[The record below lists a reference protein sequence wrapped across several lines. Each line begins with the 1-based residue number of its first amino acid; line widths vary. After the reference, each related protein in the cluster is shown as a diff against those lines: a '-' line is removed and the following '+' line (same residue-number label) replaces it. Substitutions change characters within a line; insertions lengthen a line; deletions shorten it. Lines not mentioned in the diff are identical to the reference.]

1 MLLRRYNKHEF
12 LEKSDVNM
20 IYFDNSATTAMEKS
34 VLETYK
40 RTSERFI
47 GNPSSLHRLGE
58 QGAVLLDKSREQIST
73 QLGVHKDELYF
84 TSGGTES
91 NNWVLKGTA
100 IEKRPFGKHI
110 IISAV
115 EHPSVTE
122 SARQLESLGFE
133 VSIAPVLKN
142 GVIDVAALKD
152 LIKDDTILV
161 STVVINSEVGVI
173 QPIKEISHILKN
185 HPSIHY
191 HVDAVQAVGKIPTE
205 DWLTDR
211 VDFASFSAHKFHGPR
226 GVGMLYWKKGNKLAP
241 LLTGGG
247 QENNKRST
255 TENTPGIVSTARA
268 TRLLFEDRDL
278 KEPYIGRMRDYLEE
292 HLSKF
297 EKVTVFSPD
306 EKEYQAPHILCLG
319 IKEIR
324 GEVLVH
330 ALEDK
335 EIFVS
340 TTSACSSKKKMS
352 SSTLGS
358 MGVPIKLS
366 ETAIRISLDEKNT
379 LAEAEQFLI
388 IFKQLY
394 DKFEKING

>member
-1 MLLRRYNKHEF
+1 
-12 LEKSDVNM
+12 M

-34 VLETYK
+34 VIETYK

-58 QGAVLLDKSREQIST
+58 QGATLLDKSREQISQ
-73 QLGVHKDELYF
+73 QLGVSKEELYF

-100 IEKRPFGKHI
+100 IEKRPFGNHL
-110 IISAV
+110 IISSV
-115 EHPSVTE
+115 EHPSISE
-122 SARQLESLGFE
+122 SAKQLESLGFE
-133 VSIAPVLKN
+133 VSIIPVTKA
-142 GVIDVAALKD
+142 GEIDTEALEG
-152 LIKDDTILV
+152 LIRDDTILV

-173 QPIKEISHILKN
+173 QPIKAISDILEKY
-185 HPSIHY
+185 PSIHY

-205 DWLTDR
+205 EWLTSR

-226 GVGMLYWKKGNKLAP
+226 GVGMLYWKKGCKLAP

-255 TENTPGIVSTARA
+255 TENTPGIVSMARA
-268 TRLLFEDRDL
+268 CRLLFEDREL
-278 KEPYIGRMRDYLEE
+278 KENYIRRMRDYLEE
-292 HLSKF
+292 HLSHF
-297 EKVTVFSPD
+297 DKVTIFSPQ
-306 EKEYQAPHILCLG
+306 EKRLQAPHILCLG
-319 IKEIR
+319 IKDIR

-340 TTSACSSKKKMS
+340 TTSACSSKKKMA

-358 MGVPIKLS
+358 MGVPAKLS

>member
-1 MLLRRYNKHEF
+1 
-12 LEKSDVNM
+12 M
-20 IYFDNSATTAMEKS
+20 IYFDNSATTAIDKS

-58 QGAVLLDKSREQIST
+58 QAGVLLDKSREQIAT
-73 QLGVHKDELYF
+73 QLGVKKEELFF

-100 IEKRPFGKHI
+100 IEKRPFGNHI
-110 IISAV
+110 IISSV

-122 SARQLESLGFE
+122 TAKQLESLGFE
-133 VSIAPVLKN
+133 VSVIPVSKS
-142 GVIDVAALKD
+142 GVIDVSALEK
-152 LIKDDTILV
+152 LIKAETIIV
-161 STVVINSEVGVI
+161 STVVINSEVGII
-173 QPIKEISHILKN
+173 QPIKEISEVLTKY
-185 HPSIHY
+185 PSIHY
-191 HVDAVQAVGKIPTE
+191 HVDAVQAVGKIPTT
-205 DWLTDR
+205 DWLTSR

-226 GVGMLYWKKGNKLAP
+226 GVGILYWKKGCKLAP

-255 TENTPGIVSTARA
+255 TENTPGIVSSARA
-268 TRLLFEDRDL
+268 FRLLFEDADL
-278 KEPYIGRMRDYLEE
+278 KEKQMRRIRNYIAENAA
-292 HLSKF
+292 KF
-297 EKVTVFSPD
+297 PNVVMFSP
-306 EKEYQAPHILCLG
+306 ETKSIQAPHILCFG
-319 IKEIR
+319 IKGIR

-352 SSTLGS
+352 SSTLHA
-358 MGVPIKLS
+358 MGVPSKEA
-366 ETAIRISLDEKNT
+366 ETAIRVSLDEKNT

-388 IFKQLY
+388 VLKQLH

>member
-1 MLLRRYNKHEF
+1 
-12 LEKSDVNM
+12 M

-34 VLETYK
+34 VIETYK

-58 QGAVLLDKSREQIST
+58 QGAILLDKSREQISQ
-73 QLGVHKDELYF
+73 QLGVSKEELYF

-100 IEKRPFGKHI
+100 IEKRPFGNHL
-110 IISAV
+110 IISSV
-115 EHPSVTE
+115 EHPSISE
-122 SARQLESLGFE
+122 SAKQLESLGFE
-133 VSIAPVLKN
+133 ISVIPVTKA
-142 GVIDVAALKD
+142 GEIDTEALEG
-152 LIKDDTILV
+152 LIRDDTILV

-173 QPIKEISHILKN
+173 QPIKAISDILEKY
-185 HPSIHY
+185 PSIHY

-205 DWLTDR
+205 EWLTSR

-226 GVGMLYWKKGNKLAP
+226 GVGMLYWKKGCKLAP

-255 TENTPGIVSTARA
+255 TENTPGIVSMARA
-268 TRLLFEDRDL
+268 CRLLFEDREL
-278 KEPYIGRMRDYLEE
+278 KENYIRRMRDYLEE
-292 HLSKF
+292 HLSHF
-297 EKVTVFSPD
+297 DKVTIFSPQ
-306 EKEYQAPHILCLG
+306 EKRLQAPHILCLG
-319 IKEIR
+319 IKDIR

-340 TTSACSSKKKMS
+340 TTSACSSKKKMA

-358 MGVPIKLS
+358 MGVPAKLS

-394 DKFEKING
+394 NKFEKING

>member
-1 MLLRRYNKHEF
+1 
-12 LEKSDVNM
+12 M

-34 VLETYK
+34 VIETYK

-58 QGAVLLDKSREQIST
+58 QGATLLDKSREQISQ
-73 QLGVHKDELYF
+73 QLGVSKEELYF

-100 IEKRPFGKHI
+100 IEKRPFGNHL
-110 IISAV
+110 IISSV
-115 EHPSVTE
+115 EHPSISE
-122 SARQLESLGFE
+122 SAKQLESLGFE
-133 VSIAPVLKN
+133 VSVIPVTKS
-142 GVIDVAALKD
+142 GEIDTEALEG
-152 LIKDDTILV
+152 LIRDDTILV

-173 QPIKEISHILKN
+173 QPIKAISDILEKY
-185 HPSIHY
+185 PSIHY

-205 DWLTDR
+205 EWLTSR

-226 GVGMLYWKKGNKLAP
+226 GVGMLYWKKGCKLAP

-255 TENTPGIVSTARA
+255 TENTPGIVSMARA
-268 TRLLFEDRDL
+268 CRLLFEDREL
-278 KEPYIGRMRDYLEE
+278 KENYIRRMRDYLEE
-292 HLSKF
+292 HLSHF
-297 EKVTVFSPD
+297 NKVTIFSPQ
-306 EKEYQAPHILCLG
+306 EKRLQAPHILCLG
-319 IKEIR
+319 IKDIR

-340 TTSACSSKKKMS
+340 TTSACSSKKKMA

-358 MGVPIKLS
+358 MGVPAKLS

>member
-1 MLLRRYNKHEF
+1 
-12 LEKSDVNM
+12 M

-58 QGAVLLDKSREQIST
+58 QGTVLLEKAREQISE
-73 QLGVHKDELYF
+73 QLGVSKEELYF
-84 TSGGTES
+84 TSGATES

-100 IEKRPFGKHI
+100 IEKRPFGNHI
-110 IISAV
+110 IVSAV
-115 EHPSVTE
+115 EHPSVSET
-122 SARQLESLGFE
+122 AKQLESLGFD
-133 VSIAPVLKN
+133 VSFAPVSKA
-142 GVIDVAALKD
+142 GVIDVEALEK
-152 LIKDDTILV
+152 LIREDTILV

-173 QPIKEISHILKN
+173 QPIVEISQLLEKY
-185 HPSIHY
+185 PSIHY
-191 HVDAVQAVGKIPTE
+191 HVDAVQAVGKIANE
-205 DWLTDR
+205 RWLTSR

-247 QENNKRST
+247 QERNKRST
-255 TENTPGIVSTARA
+255 TENTPGIVAMARA
-268 TRLLFEDRDL
+268 VRLLYVDREL
-278 KEPYIGRMRDYLEE
+278 KENYIRKTRNYLEGVLKE
-292 HLSKF
+292 F
-297 EKVTVFSPD
+297 DKVTIFSPEEED
-306 EKEYQAPHILCLG
+306 LQATHILTFG
-319 IKEIR
+319 IKDIR

-340 TTSACSSKKKMS
+340 TTSACSSKKKS
-352 SSTLGS
+352 ANSTLQM
-358 MGVPIKLS
+358 MGVPSKLS
-366 ETAIRISLDEKNT
+366 ETAIRVSLDEKNT

-388 IFKQLY
+388 IFRQLY
-394 DKFEKING
+394 EKFEKING

>member
-1 MLLRRYNKHEF
+1 
-12 LEKSDVNM
+12 M

-34 VLETYK
+34 VIETYK

-58 QGAVLLDKSREQIST
+58 QGATLLDKSREQISQ
-73 QLGVHKDELYF
+73 QLGVSKEELYF

-100 IEKRPFGKHI
+100 IEKRPFGNHL
-110 IISAV
+110 IISSV
-115 EHPSVTE
+115 EHPSISE
-122 SARQLESLGFE
+122 SAKQLESLGFE
-133 VSIAPVLKN
+133 VSVIPVTKA
-142 GVIDVAALKD
+142 GEIDTEALEG
-152 LIKDDTILV
+152 LIRDDTILV

-173 QPIKEISHILKN
+173 QPIKAISDILEKY
-185 HPSIHY
+185 PSIHY

-205 DWLTDR
+205 EWLTSR

-226 GVGMLYWKKGNKLAP
+226 GVGMLYWKKGCKLAP

-255 TENTPGIVSTARA
+255 TENTPGIVSMARA
-268 TRLLFEDRDL
+268 CRLLFEDREL
-278 KEPYIGRMRDYLEE
+278 KENYIRRMRDYLEE
-292 HLSKF
+292 HLSHF
-297 EKVTVFSPD
+297 DKVTIFSPQ
-306 EKEYQAPHILCLG
+306 EKRLQAPHILCLG
-319 IKEIR
+319 IKDIR

-340 TTSACSSKKKMS
+340 TTSACSSKKKMA

-358 MGVPIKLS
+358 MGVPAKLS

>member
-1 MLLRRYNKHEF
+1 
-12 LEKSDVNM
+12 M

-58 QGAVLLDKSREQIST
+58 QGTVLLEKAREQISE
-73 QLGVHKDELYF
+73 QLGVSKEELYF
-84 TSGGTES
+84 TSGATES

-100 IEKRPFGKHI
+100 IEKRPFGNHI
-110 IISAV
+110 IVSAV
-115 EHPSVTE
+115 EHPSVSET
-122 SARQLESLGFE
+122 AKQLESLGFD
-133 VSIAPVLKN
+133 VSFAPVSKA
-142 GVIDVAALKD
+142 GVIDVEALEK
-152 LIKDDTILV
+152 LIREDTILV

-173 QPIKEISHILKN
+173 QPIVEISQLLEKY
-185 HPSIHY
+185 PSIHY
-191 HVDAVQAVGKIPTE
+191 HVDAVQAVGKIANE
-205 DWLTDR
+205 RWLTSR

-247 QENNKRST
+247 QERNKRST
-255 TENTPGIVSTARA
+255 TENTPGIVAMARA
-268 TRLLFEDRDL
+268 VRLLYVDREL
-278 KEPYIGRMRDYLEE
+278 KENYIRKTRNYLEGVLKE
-292 HLSKF
+292 F
-297 EKVTVFSPD
+297 DKVTIFSP
-306 EKEYQAPHILCLG
+306 EEEALQAPHILTFG
-319 IKEIR
+319 IKDIR

-340 TTSACSSKKKMS
+340 TTSACSSKKKS
-352 SSTLGS
+352 ANSTLQM
-358 MGVPIKLS
+358 MGVPSKLS
-366 ETAIRISLDEKNT
+366 ETAIRVSLDEKNT

-388 IFKQLY
+388 IFRQLY
-394 DKFEKING
+394 EKFEKING

>member
-1 MLLRRYNKHEF
+1 
-12 LEKSDVNM
+12 M
-20 IYFDNSATTAMEKS
+20 IYFDNSATTAMESS

-58 QGAVLLDKSREQIST
+58 QGATLLDKARQQISE
-73 QLGVHKDELYF
+73 QLQVKNTEIYF

-100 IEKRPFGKHI
+100 IEKRMFGNHL

-122 SARQLESLGFE
+122 TAKQLESLGFD
-133 VSIAPVLKN
+133 VSIAPVLKS
-142 GVIDVAALKD
+142 GEIDVLALEK
-152 LIKDDTILV
+152 LITDKTILV
-161 STVVINSEVGVI
+161 STIVINSEVGVV
-173 QPIKEISHILKN
+173 QPIVEISQMLKN
-185 HPSIHY
+185 YPTIHY

-205 DWLTDR
+205 NWLTDR

-226 GVGMLYWKKGNKLAP
+226 GVGMLYWKSGCKLAP

-255 TENTPGIVSTARA
+255 TENTPGIVSSARA
-268 TRLLFEDRDL
+268 SRLLFEDRDL
-278 KEPYIGRMRDYLEE
+278 KENYIRKIRNYLEE
-292 HLSKF
+292 NVSQF
-297 EKVTVFSPD
+297 EKVTVFSPQ
-306 EKEYQAPHILCLG
+306 EKELQAPHILCFG

-340 TTSACSSKKKMS
+340 TTSACSSKKKMT
-352 SSTLGS
+352 SSTLHS
-358 MGVPIKLS
+358 MGVTARLA
-366 ETAIRISLDEKNT
+366 ETAIRVSLDEKNT

-394 DKFEKING
+394 NKFAKING

>member
-1 MLLRRYNKHEF
+1 
-12 LEKSDVNM
+12 M
-20 IYFDNSATTAMEKS
+20 IYFDNSATTAMDKS

-58 QGAVLLDKSREQIST
+58 QGATLLDKARGQISDV
-73 QLGVHKDELYF
+73 LGVSKDELYF

-100 IEKRPFGKHI
+100 IEKRAFGNHI
-110 IISAV
+110 IVSSV
-115 EHPSVTE
+115 EHPSISE
-122 SARQLESLGFE
+122 SAKQLEQLGFD
-133 VSIAPVLKN
+133 VSFAPVLKN
-142 GVIDVAALKD
+142 GVIDVDALEK
-152 LIKDDTILV
+152 LITDQTILV
-161 STVVINSEVGVI
+161 STVVINSEVGVVE
-173 QPIKEISHILKN
+173 PIKEISSILEKY
-185 HPSIHY
+185 PSIHY

-255 TENTPGIVSTARA
+255 TENTPGIVSMARA
-268 TRLLFEDRDL
+268 TRLLFEDREL
-278 KEPYIGRMRDYLEE
+278 KENYIRRVRNYLEE
-292 HLSKF
+292 NLRKF
-297 EKVTVFSPD
+297 EKVTIFSPTD
-306 EKEYQAPHILCLG
+306 EEIKAPHILCFG
-319 IKEIR
+319 IKDIR

-340 TTSACSSKKKMS
+340 TTSACSSKKKMT
-352 SSTLGS
+352 SSTLHS
-358 MGVPIKLS
+358 MGVSSKLAK
-366 ETAIRISLDEKNT
+366 TAIRVSLDEKNT

>member
-1 MLLRRYNKHEF
+1 
-12 LEKSDVNM
+12 M
-20 IYFDNSATTAMEKS
+20 IYFDNSATTAIDKS

-58 QGAVLLDKSREQIST
+58 QANVLLEKSREQIAT
-73 QLGVHKDELYF
+73 QLGIKKEEVYF

-100 IEKRPFGKHI
+100 IEKRPFGNHI
-110 IISAV
+110 IISSV

-122 SARQLESLGFE
+122 SAKQLESLGFE
-133 VSIAPVLKN
+133 VSIIPVSKE
-142 GVIDVAALKD
+142 GVIDVQALEKM
-152 LIKDDTILV
+152 IKDETIIV
-161 STVVINSEVGVI
+161 STIAVNSEVGVVE
-173 QPIKEISHILKN
+173 PIKEISNLLEKY
-185 HPSIHY
+185 PSIHY
-191 HVDAVQAVGKIPTE
+191 HVDAVQAIGKIPTS

-211 VDFASFSAHKFHGPR
+211 VDFASISAHKFHGPR
-226 GVGMLYWKKGNKLAP
+226 GVGILYWKKGCKLAP

-268 TRLLFEDRDL
+268 CRLLFEDAEL
-278 KEPYIGRMRDYLEE
+278 KSQHIRKIRNYIAENAA
-292 HLSKF
+292 KF
-297 EKVTVFSPD
+297 PNVEMFSPKVD
-306 EKEYQAPHILCLG
+306 ELQAPHILCFGLKG
-319 IKEIR
+319 IR

-352 SSTLGS
+352 SSTLYA
-358 MGVPIKLS
+358 MGVPNKQA
-366 ETAIRISLDEKNT
+366 ETAIRVSLDEKNT

-388 IFKQLY
+388 VLKQLH

>member
-1 MLLRRYNKHEF
+1 
-12 LEKSDVNM
+12 M

-34 VLETYK
+34 VIETYK

-58 QGAVLLDKSREQIST
+58 QGATLLDKSREQISQ
-73 QLGVHKDELYF
+73 QLGVSKEELYF

-100 IEKRPFGKHI
+100 IEKRPFGNHL
-110 IISAV
+110 IISSV
-115 EHPSVTE
+115 EHPSISE
-122 SARQLESLGFE
+122 SAKQLESLGFE
-133 VSIAPVLKN
+133 VSVIPVTKS
-142 GVIDVAALKD
+142 GEIDTEALEG
-152 LIKDDTILV
+152 LIRDDTILV

-173 QPIKEISHILKN
+173 QPIKAISDILEKY
-185 HPSIHY
+185 PSIHY

-205 DWLTDR
+205 EWLTSR

-226 GVGMLYWKKGNKLAP
+226 GVGMLYWKKGCKLAP

-255 TENTPGIVSTARA
+255 TENTPGIVSMARA
-268 TRLLFEDRDL
+268 CRLLFEDREL
-278 KEPYIGRMRDYLEE
+278 KENYIRRMRDYLEE
-292 HLSKF
+292 HLSHF
-297 EKVTVFSPD
+297 DKVTIFSPQ
-306 EKEYQAPHILCLG
+306 EKRLQASHILCLG
-319 IKEIR
+319 IKDIR

-340 TTSACSSKKKMS
+340 TTSACSSKKKMA

-358 MGVPIKLS
+358 MGVPAKLS

-379 LAEAEQFLI
+379 LAEVEQFLI

>member
-1 MLLRRYNKHEF
+1 
-12 LEKSDVNM
+12 M

-34 VLETYK
+34 VIETYK

-58 QGAVLLDKSREQIST
+58 QGATLLDKSREQISQ
-73 QLGVHKDELYF
+73 QLGVSKEELYF

-100 IEKRPFGKHI
+100 IEKRPFRNHL
-110 IISAV
+110 IISSV
-115 EHPSVTE
+115 EHPSISE
-122 SARQLESLGFE
+122 SAKQLESLGFE
-133 VSIAPVLKN
+133 VSIIPVTKA
-142 GVIDVAALKD
+142 GEIDTEALEG
-152 LIKDDTILV
+152 LIRDDTILV

-173 QPIKEISHILKN
+173 QPIKAISDILEKY
-185 HPSIHY
+185 PSIHY

-205 DWLTDR
+205 EWLTSR

-226 GVGMLYWKKGNKLAP
+226 GVGMLYWKKGCKLAP

-255 TENTPGIVSTARA
+255 TENTPGIVSMARA
-268 TRLLFEDRDL
+268 CRLLFEDREL
-278 KEPYIGRMRDYLEE
+278 KENYIRRMRDYLEE
-292 HLSKF
+292 HLSHF
-297 EKVTVFSPD
+297 DKVTIFSPQ
-306 EKEYQAPHILCLG
+306 EKRLQAPHILCLG
-319 IKEIR
+319 IKDIR

-340 TTSACSSKKKMS
+340 TTSACSSKKKMA

-358 MGVPIKLS
+358 MGVPAKLS

>member
-1 MLLRRYNKHEF
+1 
-12 LEKSDVNM
+12 M

-58 QGAVLLDKSREQIST
+58 QGTVLLEKAREQISE
-73 QLGVHKDELYF
+73 QLGVSKEELYF
-84 TSGGTES
+84 TSGATES

-100 IEKRPFGKHI
+100 IEKRPFGNHI
-110 IISAV
+110 IVSAV
-115 EHPSVTE
+115 EHPSVSET
-122 SARQLESLGFE
+122 AKQLESLGFD
-133 VSIAPVLKN
+133 VSFAPVSKA
-142 GVIDVAALKD
+142 GVIDVEALEK
-152 LIKDDTILV
+152 LIREDTILV

-173 QPIKEISHILKN
+173 QPIVEISQLLEKY
-185 HPSIHY
+185 PSIHY
-191 HVDAVQAVGKIPTE
+191 HVDAVQAVGKIANE
-205 DWLTDR
+205 RWLTSR

-247 QENNKRST
+247 QERNKRST
-255 TENTPGIVSTARA
+255 TENTPGIVAMARA
-268 TRLLFEDRDL
+268 VRLLYVDREL
-278 KEPYIGRMRDYLEE
+278 KENYIRKTRNYLEGVLKE
-292 HLSKF
+292 F
-297 EKVTVFSPD
+297 DKVTIFSPEEED
-306 EKEYQAPHILCLG
+306 LQAPHILTFG
-319 IKEIR
+319 IKDIR

-340 TTSACSSKKKMS
+340 TTSACSSKKKS
-352 SSTLGS
+352 ANSTLQM
-358 MGVPIKLS
+358 MGVPSKLS
-366 ETAIRISLDEKNT
+366 ETAIRVSLDEKNT

-388 IFKQLY
+388 IFRQLY
-394 DKFEKING
+394 EKFEKING

>member
-1 MLLRRYNKHEF
+1 
-12 LEKSDVNM
+12 M
-20 IYFDNSATTAMEKS
+20 IYFDNSATTAIEKS

-58 QGAVLLDKSREQIST
+58 QANVLLDKSRAQIAD
-73 QLGVHKDELYF
+73 QLQVKKEELYF

-91 NNWVLKGTA
+91 NNWALKGTA
-100 IEKRPFGKHI
+100 IEKRPFGNHM
-110 IISAV
+110 IISSV
-115 EHPSVTE
+115 EHPSVSET
-122 SARQLESLGFE
+122 AKQLEQLGFE
-133 VSIAPVLKN
+133 VTFIPVSKK
-142 GVIDVAALKD
+142 GVIDVEALKAS
-152 LIKDDTILV
+152 IKDETILV
-161 STVVINSEVGVI
+161 STIVVNSEVGVL
-173 QPIKEISHILKN
+173 QPIKEISDVLKAYPN
-185 HPSIHY
+185 IHY

-205 DWLTDR
+205 DWLTSR
-211 VDFASFSAHKFHGPR
+211 VDFASLSAHKFHGPR
-226 GVGMLYWKKGNKLAP
+226 GVGILYWKKGCKLAP

-255 TENTPGIVSTARA
+255 TENIPGIVSTARA
-268 TRLLFEDRDL
+268 TRLLFEDAEL
-278 KEPYIGRMRDYLEE
+278 KANYIRKIRNYLEDA
-292 HLSKF
+292 LAKF
-297 EKVTVFSPD
+297 HKVTIFSPED
-306 EKEYQAPHILCLG
+306 ESLKAPHILCVG
-319 IKEIR
+319 IKGIR

-340 TTSACSSKKKMS
+340 TTSACSSKKKMA
-352 SSTLGS
+352 SSTLHS
-358 MGVPIKLS
+358 MGIPSKLA

-388 IFKQLY
+388 VFRQLY

>member
-1 MLLRRYNKHEF
+1 MKHEF
-12 LEKSDVNM
+12 LEMKWVTKM
-20 IYFDNSATTAMEKS
+20 IYFDNSATTSIEKS

-40 RTSERFI
+40 KTSERFI

-58 QGAVLLDKSREQIST
+58 QANVLLDKSREQIAT
-73 QLGVHKDELYF
+73 QLRVDKDELYF

-100 IEKRPFGKHI
+100 IEKRPFGNHI
-110 IISAV
+110 IISSV

-122 SARQLESLGFE
+122 TAKQLESLGFE
-133 VSIAPVLKN
+133 VSYIPVSNSGEIKVSELEK
-142 GVIDVAALKD
+142 
-152 LIKDDTILV
+152 LITSQTIIV
-161 STVVINSEVGVI
+161 STIVVNSEVGVI
-173 QPIKEISHILKN
+173 QPIVEISELLKKY
-185 HPSIHY
+185 PSIHY
-191 HVDAVQAVGKIPTE
+191 HVDAVQAVGKVPLE
-205 DWLTDR
+205 KWLTAR

-226 GVGMLYWKKGNKLAP
+226 GVGILYWKKGNKLAP

-268 TRLLFEDRDL
+268 FRLLYEDTEL
-278 KEPYIGRMRDYLEE
+278 KCQHIRKIRNYIAENVA
-292 HLSKF
+292 KF
-297 EKVTVFSPD
+297 SKVTIFSP
-306 EKEYQAPHILCLG
+306 EEESLQAPHILCFG
-319 IKEIR
+319 IRGIR

-330 ALEDK
+330 ALEEK

-352 SSTLGS
+352 SNTLQS
-358 MGVPIKLS
+358 MGIPGKLA
-366 ETAIRISLDEKNT
+366 ETAIRVSLDEKNT

-388 IFKQLY
+388 ILKQLNN
-394 DKFEKING
+394 KFEKISG

>member
-1 MLLRRYNKHEF
+1 
-12 LEKSDVNM
+12 M

-34 VLETYK
+34 VIETYK

-58 QGAVLLDKSREQIST
+58 QGATLLDKSREQISQ
-73 QLGVHKDELYF
+73 QLGVSKEELYF

-100 IEKRPFGKHI
+100 IEKRPFGNHL
-110 IISAV
+110 IISSV
-115 EHPSVTE
+115 EHPSISE
-122 SARQLESLGFE
+122 SAKQLESLGFE
-133 VSIAPVLKN
+133 VSIIPVTKA
-142 GVIDVAALKD
+142 GEIDTEALEG
-152 LIKDDTILV
+152 LIRDDTILV

-173 QPIKEISHILKN
+173 QPIKEISDILEKY
-185 HPSIHY
+185 PSIHY

-205 DWLTDR
+205 EWLTSR

-226 GVGMLYWKKGNKLAP
+226 GVGMLYWKKGCKLAP

-255 TENTPGIVSTARA
+255 TENTPGIVSMARA
-268 TRLLFEDRDL
+268 CRLLFEDREL
-278 KEPYIGRMRDYLEE
+278 KENYIRRIRDYLEE
-292 HLSKF
+292 HLSHF
-297 EKVTVFSPD
+297 DKVTIFSPQ
-306 EKEYQAPHILCLG
+306 EKRLQAPHILCLG
-319 IKEIR
+319 IKDIR

-340 TTSACSSKKKMS
+340 TTSACSSKKKMA

-358 MGVPIKLS
+358 MGVPAKLS

>member
-1 MLLRRYNKHEF
+1 
-12 LEKSDVNM
+12 M
-20 IYFDNSATTAMEKS
+20 IYFDNSATTAIDKS

-58 QGAVLLDKSREQIST
+58 QANVLLDKSRDQIAT
-73 QLGVHKDELYF
+73 QLGVKKEELYF

-100 IEKRPFGKHI
+100 IEKRPFGNHL
-110 IISAV
+110 IISSV

-122 SARQLESLGFE
+122 TAKQLESLGFE
-133 VSIAPVLKN
+133 VSYIPVSKSGEINVSELEK
-142 GVIDVAALKD
+142 
-152 LIKDDTILV
+152 LITDQTILV
-161 STVVINSEVGVI
+161 STIVVNSEVGVI
-173 QPIKEISHILKN
+173 QPIKEISAVLEN
-185 HPSIHY
+185 YPSIHY

-205 DWLTDR
+205 DWLTNR

-226 GVGMLYWKKGNKLAP
+226 GVGILYWKKGNKLAP

-268 TRLLFEDRDL
+268 CRLLFEDEDL
-278 KEPYIGRMRDYLEE
+278 KVKHIKRIRDYIAENAA
-292 HLSKF
+292 KF
-297 EKVTVFSPD
+297 SKVTIFSPV
-306 EKEYQAPHILCLG
+306 EERLQAPHILCMG
-319 IKEIR
+319 IKGIR

-330 ALEDK
+330 AFEEK
-335 EIFVS
+335 EIYVS

-352 SSTLGS
+352 SSTLQS
-358 MGVPIKLS
+358 MGVPSKQA
-366 ETAIRISLDEKNT
+366 ETAIRVSLDEKNT

-388 IFKQLY
+388 ILKQLH